1 MSHLLIHDADK
12 KTFVVH
18 PTGAETADLVDA
30 NGVAYPVRLSST
42 DLIGLMQRGEV
53 ALSLE
58 APTGTS
64 APQYGTPADT
74 ADALLLRKQLG
85 FPDDEQ
91 IAKIT
96 TRWVLSYDEPV
107 RHLRTLSQDE
117 RNRIRAYNSLPPVE
131 AGKALA
137 DKQTRGAAK
146 AKRPAPAPA
155 PSHSDHTDAERAL
168 IERQL
173 QRTKDRK
180 ANRAHGRGSTRGG
193 AARDTPEMVAARS
206 KKRDTAYAAS
216 AEYDVAADVDEWFG

>member
-1 MSHLLIHDADK
+1 MSSLLIHDADK
-12 KTFVVH
+12 KTFIVH
-18 PTGAETADLVDA
+18 PTGAETVDLIDA

-74 ADALLLRKQLG
+74 ADAEMLRKQLG
-85 FPDDEQ
+85 FPDDDQ
-91 IAKIT
+91 LAKLT

-107 RHLRTLSQDE
+107 LHLRTLTQDE
-117 RNRIRAYNSLPPVE
+117 RNQIRAYNSLPPVE

-137 DKQTRGAAK
+137 DKQKRGAAK
-146 AKRPAPAPA
+146 AKKPAPA
-155 PSHSDHTDAERAL
+155 PSHSNHTDAEQAL

-193 AARDTPEMVAARS
+193 AARDTPEMVAARNE
-206 KKRDTAYAAS
+206 KRDKTYATLSDDAIES
-216 AEYDVAADVDEWFG
+216 GNWWDA